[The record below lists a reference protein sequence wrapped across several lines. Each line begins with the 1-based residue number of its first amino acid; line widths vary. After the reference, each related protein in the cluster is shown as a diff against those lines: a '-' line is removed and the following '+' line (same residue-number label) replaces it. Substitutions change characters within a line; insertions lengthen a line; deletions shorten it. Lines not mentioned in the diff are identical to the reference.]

1 LTFDEFIAMTKKI
14 INDYWFS
21 WFIYRIKLHISIL

>member
-21 WFIYRIKLHISIL
+21 WFTNTI